1 MSSDNSQIEIIE
13 QYLLGNLSAPER
25 EAFEAQMSAEPA
37 LSAEVAAY
45 RQVLEGFG
53 SMQMSDFS
61 SAMQEWDQEW
71 ASIDQE
77 EAELIEWYLS
87 GQLSGNALQQLELR
101 IQRDE
106 AFANKLNQYRT
117 IFNSLGALQ
126 MSEFADNMQDWNK
139 EETAP
144 KAEDKGE
151 AKVVGMRPI
160 FRRLA
165 IAASVLILL
174 FAGANWYAEANYSDE
189 QIITGLYEST
199 RSQNVMGDNQG
210 IEREI
215 DQKYQ
220 EAHQQFQRGDY
231 DNALL
236 SFDQLLQE
244 IPASELDDFT
254 ANYYRENIEWNRVLA
269 QIGANSSDAEVQ
281 ASLDAIKAK
290 DGHSYQDEAM
300 ALEAKLNSFWKR
312 LAN

>member
-1 MSSDNSQIEIIE
+1 MSSDNSQVEIIE
-13 QYLLGNLSAPER
+13 QYLLGNLSASEK
-25 EAFEAQMSAEPA
+25 EAFEAQLSAEPA
-37 LSAEVAAY
+37 LSAEVEAY

-53 SMQMSDFS
+53 AMQMSDFS
-61 SAMQEWDQEW
+61 SAMQEWEQEW

-101 IQRDE
+101 IQKDE

-126 MSEFADNMQDWNK
+126 MSEFAANMSDWNK

-144 KAEDKGE
+144 KAENKGE

-165 IAASVLILL
+165 VAASVLILL
-174 FAGANWYAEANYSDE
+174 FAGANWYAGANYSDE
-189 QIITGLYEST
+189 QIIKGLYEST
-199 RSQNVMGDNQG
+199 RSQNVMGENQNS
-210 IEREI
+210 EREI

-220 EAHQQFQRGDY
+220 EAHQQFQNGDY
-231 DNALL
+231 SNALL
-236 SFDQLLQE
+236 SFDQLLKE
-244 IPASELDDFT
+244 IPSSELDDFT
-254 ANYYRENIEWNRVLA
+254 ANYYQENIEWNRVLA
-269 QIGANSSDAEVQ
+269 QIGANSPDNEVQ

-290 DGHSYQDEAM
+290 DGHDYQDEAQ
-300 ALEAKLNSFWKR
+300 ALESKLNSFWKR
-312 LAN
+312 LAR